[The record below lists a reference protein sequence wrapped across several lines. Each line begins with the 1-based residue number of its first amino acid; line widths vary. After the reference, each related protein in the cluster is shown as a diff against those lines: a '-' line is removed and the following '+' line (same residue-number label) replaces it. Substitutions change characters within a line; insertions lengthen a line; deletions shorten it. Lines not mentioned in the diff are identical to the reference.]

1 MLEGGSPQTSG
12 FEVTGRAPLDYKSI
26 SASVA
31 GMLATR
37 AKYEGLSVYVRKGAD
52 PLTGK
57 RYTLKSLAE
66 CGLSAAQIVLWGS
79 LIGHWKVDG
88 EASAPDLSA
97 YARNDTGGLTM
108 LLTPNPQ
115 STSIVVLQPNG
126 KGSVQSL
133 VDQILS
139 HLVALLSAPKAV
151 NTVNSVTPD
160 ANGNVNVNVSQTT
173 NSGIFAPVLDLAT
186 LKAIDTTDAAVWK
199 DKWLINAQNIGLY
212 YLDRGSTLTPDDAMV
227 VKPNSITLPAPGR
240 WVRRTDLPGVTY
252 DATAENTAD
261 YTPFESNNATGFFS
275 GLLAVATGKLKLK
288 PALDRIVTRLNA
300 KPDAAVYSRSLFVTP
315 SGSNATA
322 LTGRMDRPF
331 ATISAANA
339 ASLSGDTIFVY
350 PGIYVEQNV
359 IRNNINYHF
368 SKGAV
373 VLPGNTLPCIND
385 SSGPIN
391 SVIRGQGRFMG
402 KGYGLN
408 DTTAVMVGNT
418 SKLDIECDLIES
430 MECWNPN
437 AIVIVRR
444 ARITFEMTAYNG
456 GGIILENCQLVDS
469 VNTVFGNGLIRARN
483 THFENS
489 IRQHPDYGTINVS
502 ASPGFVNERSPVT
515 TNICMGTGVNGAGA
529 GRLML
534 DNCTLVSQHENVTFI
549 NSGNTVAHKD
559 TNMFVNLLSAGTVVG
574 GEAIVPACYRNR
586 VAAIQPV
593 SFMGMS
599 YANADVSPIFVHNN
613 LFGAGISVDP
623 ELNRLFLE
631 SNPFV

>member
-12 FEVTGRAPLDYKSI
+12 FEVTGRAPLDYKSV

-66 CGLSAAQIVLWGS
+66 CGLSAAQTVSWGS
-79 LIGHWKVDG
+79 LIGHWKVDN

-115 STSIVVLQPNG
+115 STSIVALQPNG
-126 KGSVQSL
+126 KGTVQSL
-133 VDQILS
+133 VDQVLS
-139 HLVALLSAPKAV
+139 HLVTLLSAPKAV
-151 NTVNSVTPD
+151 NTVNSITPD

-186 LKAIDTTDAAVWK
+186 LKAIDITDDVVWK
-199 DKWLINAQNIGLY
+199 DKWLINAQNTGLY
-212 YLDRGSTLTPDDAMV
+212 YLDRGSVFAPDDSMV
-227 VKPNSITLPAPGR
+227 VKPNNITLPAPGR

-261 YTPFESNNATGFFS
+261 YTPLESNNATGLFAS
-275 GLLAVATGKLKLK
+275 LIPTGKLKLK

-339 ASLSGDTIFVY
+339 ASQSGDTVFVY
-350 PGIYVEQNV
+350 PGTYLEQNV
-359 IRNNINYHF
+359 VKNLVNYHF
-368 SKGAV
+368 FLGAV
-373 VLPGNTLPCIND
+373 VNPGNGLPCIDDSGGVISSTIRGMGTFRGLGYGIND
-385 SSGPIN
+385 SCAITLKNASNI
-391 SVIRGQGRFMG
+391 S
-402 KGYGLN
+402 
-408 DTTAVMVGNT
+408 
-418 SKLDIECDLIES
+418 IECLSVNSISCSNVNARLLVRNAQVDFEVNVRS
-430 MECWNPN
+430 G
-437 AIVIVRR
+437 AIVLFDRC
-444 ARITFEMTAYNG
+444 RIIDCVT
-456 GGIILENCQLVDS
+456 
-469 VNTVFGNGLIRARN
+469 TVFSLGFLRARN
-483 THFENS
+483 THFENTM
-489 IRQHPDYGTINVS
+489 RQNANYGAI
-502 ASPGFVNERSPVT
+502 AISPSTGYVNERSPVT
-515 TNICMGTGVNGAGA
+515 TNICMGTGATGPGP

-559 TNMFVNLLSAGTVVG
+559 TNMFVNLSSAGTVVG
-574 GEAIVPACYRNR
+574 GETIVPACYRNR

-613 LFGAGISVDP
+613 LFGAGLSVDP

-631 SNPFV
+631 NNPFV